1 MSKVIYDFTGE
12 RYAVTGASSGI
23 GRQVALDLAQ
33 AGACVLGL
41 GRNVERLEALR
52 NENPSRIFTAS
63 VDVCDTPAL
72 EEAIAGFV
80 KAHGKLHGGVHAAG
94 IDALTP
100 LRNLADLG
108 GIDIMGV
115 SFWAGIEFLRLVTS
129 PKYAEQK
136 TSTVLFSSV
145 SALTGDKAKIVYASA
160 KSAVNG
166 AVRSLSQELSAEGHR
181 VNTILP
187 GWTDTPMTRELGQV
201 NDASGVLAGHLL
213 GMGQPEYISQSVL
226 FLLSEDSCEL
236 NGSNFVVDGGYS
248 A

>member
-23 GRQVALDLAQ
+23 GRQVALDLAN
-33 AGACVLGL
+33 AGAVVLGL

-52 NENPSRIFTAS
+52 SENPSRIFTAS

-72 EEAIAGFV
+72 EGAIADFV
-80 KAHGKLHGGVHAAG
+80 RAHGKLHGGVHAAG
-94 IDALTP
+94 IDAFTP
-100 LRNLADLG
+100 LRTFSQG
-108 GIDIMGV
+108 SSGIMDV
-115 SFWAGIEFLRLVTS
+115 SLWAGIEFIRLIT
-129 PKYAEQK
+129 KNEYAEQK
-136 TSTVLFSSV
+136 TSAVLFSSV

-160 KSAVNG
+160 KSAVNI
-166 AVRSLSQELSAEGHR
+166 AARELSTQYHR

-187 GWTDTPMTRELGQV
+187 GWTNTPMTRELGQV
-201 NDASGVLAGHLL
+201 NDDSGVIAEHLL
-213 GMGQPEYISQSVL
+213 GAGTPEIVSQSVL
-226 FLLSEDSCEL
+226 FLLSEDSCGL